1 MHLHA
6 CIVPAF
12 IHTAIGTLILGWHYQ
27 EWENERV
34 NSRFGGCAFM
44 MLDLAIL
51 LLLSLH
57 KKSSAMLIVLVA
69 ATSLESRSFGS
80 DDDAD
85 EEIAGASVELAFK
98 VPSIQLEGH
107 SLSSNRFSASYERTA
122 IVFIAHKTGLVG
134 TDDGC
139 HSVDAGLKTQLKQAR
154 GQGRG
159 QGPSRSVW
167 K

>member
-85 EEIAGASVELAFK
+85 EVFGVHPDVDLMHTTLAGVTRI
-98 VPSIQLEGH
+98 P
-107 SLSSNRFSASYERTA
+107 
-122 IVFIAHKTGLVG
+122 
-134 TDDGC
+134 
-139 HSVDAGLKTQLKQAR
+139 
-154 GQGRG
+154 
-159 QGPSRSVW
+159 
-167 K
+167 